1 MFVGVVPEG
10 LNDGSQALQCLDKTP
25 DQIRPVGN
33 GMIRSS
39 RRITGYELLETPDA
53 CIAWSGA
60 AACAPT
66 IRLCENQGSLII
78 PYPPGR
84 MLSLTNSRQ

>member
-10 LNDGSQALQCLDKTP
+10 LNDGSQVLQCLDKTP

-33 GMIRSS
+33 GVIRSS

-53 CIAWSGA
+53 FISWNGA
-60 AACAPT
+60 ATCAPT
-66 IRLCENQGSLII
+66 IPFMQKSGEPNHTVPSG
-78 PYPPGR
+78 
-84 MLSLTNSRQ
+84 TDAF